1 MALLLETDKVM
12 RINIMTNVIQ
22 FKKKPIERRNENQTV
37 ISNILV
43 SFDTVTPLQ
52 AKQII
57 ERAKRLYEYMQEA
70 QEKILSFYDEHLLKK
85 LMNDFDEIIAYS
97 ELLQGN
103 EPHYL
108 KCFDNLQSFL
118 GKIDNIIKIIRYY

>member
-1 MALLLETDKVM
+1 MS
-12 RINIMTNVIQ
+12 NVIQ

-37 ISNILV
+37 ISGILV
-43 SFDTVTPLQ
+43 SFCTITPLQ

-57 ERAKRLYEYMQEA
+57 ARSHRLYEHMQEA

-85 LMNDFDEIIAYS
+85 LMNDFHEIIAYS

-108 KCFDNLQSFL
+108 KCFDILQSFL
-118 GKIDNIIKIIRYY
+118 GKIENIIKIIRYY